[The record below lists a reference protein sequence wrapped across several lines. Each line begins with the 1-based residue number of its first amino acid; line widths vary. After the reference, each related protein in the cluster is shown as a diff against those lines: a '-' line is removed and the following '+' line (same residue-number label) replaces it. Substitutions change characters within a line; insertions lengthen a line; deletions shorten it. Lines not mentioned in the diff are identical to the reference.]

1 MNTKTS
7 NPKNVVTYRYVPG
20 AVGDG
25 MPWDNGAVMSR
36 EFRQRRS
43 AEKAL
48 ADLQADEHVQWARLE
63 SRA

>member
-1 MNTKTS
+1 MAAKTS
-7 NPKNVVTYRYVPG
+7 NPKNVVTYRYTPG
-20 AVGDG
+20 AVGDH

-48 ADLQADEHVQWARLE
+48 AELHADDRVQWARLDV
-63 SRA
+63 RA